1 MQSIKNNK
9 STIITNQ
16 WGRMRSMTRR
26 SYLAEDAAQVFAAGD
41 EARLVEVLHDLVES
55 DGHLLVLRR
64 IAAPELGV
72 LLAEGQRLVRL
83 ERRLVVQALRVAAP
97 PPGLEEQ
104 QQRSREGPGPVEEGP
119 RGHGAEDA
127 VLRSLLA

>member
-1 MQSIKNNK
+1 
-9 STIITNQ
+9 
-16 WGRMRSMTRR
+16 MRSMTRR